1 MLEAT
6 ENSFFGCVVL
16 ATWYNERWCNELS
29 SVFSLSFLLQP
40 LWEKVFIKS

>member
-29 SVFSLSFLLQP
+29 SGFFFPLFLTAAIVG
-40 LWEKVFIKS
+40 K